1 MTAPDSAKLHAARL
15 AKLSAFT
22 DGMRAKHDA
31 LETPAAKAVRV
42 RRALLSQARK
52 SLQAMHGQPDLKLVI
67 GIILDEL
74 ESK

>member
-31 LETPAAKAVRV
+31 LETPVAKSARM
-42 RRALLSQARK
+42 RRELLSQARK
-52 SLQAMHGQPDLKLVI
+52 SLQAMHGQPSIKLVL